1 MNTLDGHFVHCA
13 HGVLRLCVR
22 RKNYKTAATTIVVK
36 DGEDDTMLDF
46 AVARKESLEF
56 FAAAKLSKARQNR
69 DHNSQCII
77 MRETK
82 NVEIAA
88 GLVLR
93 RGDRGLANQEIG
105 IEHWGNVAVA
115 GSAGDQRPL
124 GKENTWACQPRR
136 GP

>member
-1 MNTLDGHFVHCA
+1 MHCA

-22 RKNYKTAATTIVVK
+22 RKNYKTATTTIVVK
-36 DGEDDTMLDF
+36 DGEDDTVLDI
-46 AVARKESLEF
+46 AVARKEGLEF
-56 FAAAKLSKARQNR
+56 FATVKLAEARHNR
-69 DHNSQCII
+69 EHNPQSII

-82 NVEIAA
+82 NVEIAT

-105 IEHWGNVAVA
+105 IEHWGNVAVG
-115 GSAGDQRPL
+115 GSAGDRRPL
-124 GKENTWACQPRR
+124 GKENTLASRPKR

>member
-1 MNTLDGHFVHCA
+1 M
-13 HGVLRLCVR
+13 R

-36 DGEDDTMLDF
+36 DGEDDAVLNF

-69 DHNSQCII
+69 DHNEQCII
-77 MRETK
+77 MGETK

-105 IEHWGNVAVA
+105 IEHWCNVAVA

-124 GKENTWACQPRR
+124 GKENKYMGMPAKTWPLTVSASLKTRR
-136 GP
+136 KSSKRC